1 MAGLFS
7 RIFSKAPL
15 LDAESVQWLIDTYA
29 WALRNF
35 DASVFRDHT
44 VLVQPNDRF
53 FPGRV
58 DSVEGMASLICDKVK
73 EYAGV
78 RHWPTRLLDGRQ
90 CQLEEAPRLGLPGGL
105 MAPLRSGTITAPEAV
120 AEAERLPILYDP
132 ALINNPEAMIASFAH
147 TFAHYL
153 GTQAQEPPPGGEEN
167 WPHVTEVLATFLGF
181 GLLMA
186 NSAFNVRIPRCGSCA
201 PAPVD
206 RQSFLSQ
213 HDMTYALAIFC
224 SLKGIPDREVLPH
237 LKGSLR
243 GFYRRAAKEA
253 GQSAE
258 LQGLRQGLAAS
269 GQSRGDRVVK
279 RELK

>member
-1 MAGLFS
+1 M
-7 RIFSKAPL
+7 
-15 LDAESVQWLIDTYA
+15 QWLIDTFS

-35 DASVFRDHT
+35 DATVFRDET
-44 VLVQPNDRF
+44 LLVQPNDRF

-58 DSVEGMASLICDKVK
+58 DSVAGMASLICDRVK
-73 EYAGV
+73 GYAGIA
-78 RHWPTRLLDGRQ
+78 HWPTRLLDGRQ
-90 CQLEEAPRLGLPGGL
+90 CQLEEPPQLLLEG
-105 MAPLRSGTITAPEAV
+105 PLRGSEGVVPAGVE
-120 AEAERLPILYDP
+120 EGQRLPILYDP

-153 GTQAQEPPPGGEEN
+153 GTMAQEPPPGGEEN
-167 WPHVTEVLATFLGF
+167 WPHITEVLATFLGF

-224 SLKGIPDREVLPH
+224 ILKAIPDREVLPH

-243 GFYRRAAKEA
+243 GFYKRARREA
-253 GQSAE
+253 GQSEA
-258 LQGLRQGLAAS
+258 LQRLREGLAA
-269 GQSRGDRVVK
+269 
-279 RELK
+279 

>member
-1 MAGLFS
+1 VHDEA
-7 RIFSKAPL
+7 
-15 LDAESVQWLIDTYA
+15 SVQWLIDTYA

-35 DASVFRDHT
+35 DADVFYDET

-58 DSVEGMASLICDKVK
+58 DSEEGMASLICDKVK
-73 EYAGV
+73 AYAGV

-90 CQLEEAPRLGLPGGL
+90 CQLEEPAQLLLAGPMRGSKGVV
-105 MAPLRSGTITAPEAV
+105 PEAV
-120 AEAERLPILYDP
+120 AEAECLPILYDP

-167 WPHVTEVLATFLGF
+167 WPHVTEVVATFLGF

-186 NSAFNVRIPRCGSCA
+186 NSAFNVRLPRCGSCG

-224 SLKGIPDREVLPH
+224 TLKVIPDREVLPH

-243 GFYRRAAKEA
+243 GFYKQARREA
-253 GQSAE
+253 ERNEAVQR
-258 LQGLRQGLAAS
+258 LRARIAS
-269 GQSRGDRVVK
+269 
-279 RELK
+279 